1 MDVITTQPLWRTDYE
16 KQFTKDMLTDLI
28 KRVISTVKRYGR
40 YAQQSGD
47 TPEDRI
53 NSAIAKLW
61 GGTRIWEPERVDLC
75 GFLHGIVTSDLS
87 RQIARAKKASF
98 VSYDVPPSQLEDDY
112 TGEAFD
118 DSGGRVAG
126 ATEES
131 PLVCESVDEAW
142 SIAMTHLRERAATDR
157 GVLALLDAYDDG
169 IYLKRE
175 VLAHLNWTAST
186 YKRAYARLV
195 MLADGCD
202 PWIRESIFY
211 ALKN

>member
-61 GGTRIWEPERVDLC
+61 AGSRIWDPKRVDLC
-75 GFLHGIVTSDLS
+75 GFLHGIVTSDLTN
-87 RQIARAKKASF
+87 QVARAKKASF
-98 VSYDVPPSQLEDDY
+98 VSYDVPSTQHEDDY
-112 TGEAFD
+112 SGEPFD
-118 DSGGRVAG
+118 DSGGRVDG
-126 ATEES
+126 ALDES

-157 GVLALLDAYDDG
+157 GVLALLDAYDEG

-175 VLAHLNWTAST
+175 VIAHLNWTTST

-195 MLADGCD
+195 MLADACD
-202 PWIRESIFY
+202 PWVRESIFY
-211 ALKN
+211 ALNN